1 MEKLQAVDGDMEY
14 EPVNS
19 PSANAINFE
28 CRKLHLKQS
37 KDGFVLSVLIHPND
51 LPEEVIMSP
60 LMSQYMV
67 AMVRMAD
74 NSEPQEN
81 KTKTEEERA
90 VTSAAML
97 CENERFRNWL
107 EAKGV
112 VVDNSKEETIDYVR
126 RFCGIRSR
134 SDLKSNAGAR
144 ELFKSLKADFET
156 AVRSGRA

>member
-1 MEKLQAVDGDMEY
+1 MEKLQTVGAADTYETANSASDNAV
-14 EPVNS
+14 
-19 PSANAINFE
+19 NFE

-37 KDGFVLSVLIHPND
+37 PNGFVLSVLIHPND

-74 NSEPQEN
+74 NGEPQKN
-81 KTKTEEERA
+81 KEKSEGDRA

-112 VVDNSKEETIDYVR
+112 VIDNSKEETIDYVR

-134 SDLKSNAGAR
+134 SDLKSNQGAR
-144 ELFKSLKADFET
+144 ELFKSLKADFEA